1 MVPGG
6 PLCKGNPLSCPA
18 RLRRFPLLD
27 TILPVTQTRTSS
39 SQTWKRGQNTK
50 IDFPALEAKW
60 QTKWD
65 NQDAR
70 TPQGVSFR
78 HNPSSLSPFYLPHLH
93 KPTTI
98 LETLEWHYG
107 RTGAHF
113 TDKKRSVFD
122 SVLNFS
128 LSKSTELNGHL
139 RSFGAD
145 IVRTSLVFRDPIFEG
160 DRIYKTELEQTQRWL
175 ESVWKAILSAHESY
189 ETTQRFPDSPNVP
202 EALHEPG
209 LSSWIDYIS
218 EEHLRWVQVPPEE
231 PEMPNSAADHDERNL
246 WLAAQKAIL
255 AYTRPITRRNSLSAI
270 RRRLV
275 RLTKAVADYGK
286 AYSVCCSMHYYSARV
301 LLSLLAPSAPAF
313 AEECWVHLHYGCEK
327 DIRDGSES
335 RYGLDEDA
343 IQEMI
348 KETED
353 LLDRHHLPRQGQPS
367 TLQSI
372 FDQPFPII
380 KRGLLSQTKDSSG
393 QPR

>member
-1 MVPGG
+1 MVHGG
-6 PLCKGNPLSCPA
+6 PLCKVKPLQA
-18 RLRRFPLLD
+18 RLKRFSLLD
-27 TILPVTQTRTSS
+27 TILSVAQTRTSS
-39 SQTWKRGQNTK
+39 SQTYKRGQNTK

-107 RTGAHF
+107 RTGTHF
-113 TDKKRSVFD
+113 TDRKRSVFD

-128 LSKSTELNGHL
+128 LSKSTELDGHL

-145 IVRTSLVFRDPIFEG
+145 IVRTALVFRDPIFEG
-160 DRIYKTELEQTQRWL
+160 DKIYKTELEQTRRWL

-189 ETTQRFPDSPNVP
+189 EITQRCPDSPNVP
-202 EALHEPG
+202 EALYESG
-209 LSSWIDYIS
+209 LSSWIDYTS
-218 EEHLRWVQVPPEE
+218 EEHLQWVQVPPEE
-231 PEMPNSAADHDERNL
+231 PGMPDSAADEDERNIC
-246 WLAAQKAIL
+246 LAAQKAIL
-255 AYTRPITRRNSLSAI
+255 AYTSPITRQNGLPAI

-275 RLTKAVADYGK
+275 RLTKAVANYGK
-286 AYSVCCSMHYYSARV
+286 AYCVSCSMHYYSARV
-301 LLSLLAPSAPAF
+301 LLSLLAPSASAF
-313 AEECWVHLHYGCEK
+313 AEECWVLLHYGCEK
-327 DIRDGSES
+327 DIGDRGGP
-335 RYGLDEDA
+335 RYSLDEDA

-353 LLDRHHLPRQGQPS
+353 LLDRHHLPRQDQPD

-372 FDQPFPII
+372 FNQPFPTF
-380 KRGLLSQTKDSSG
+380 KRGLLSQAKDHSG
-393 QPR
+393 LPRR